1 MMNAF
6 ESVRPRGSV
15 TMLAVARAVRT
26 PGPRSHIVVGDSPID
41 TALPQG
47 LIRARKWRIG
57 APPHVGWWLA
67 RQGMGTAGWR
77 WWDGRVWSV
86 PSPRS
91 NDAKEAAALAQF
103 AADRSES
110 IVWCADYPPDARVP
124 RVDPAAGNIT
134 GGVAP

>member
-1 MMNAF
+1 MNAF
-6 ESVRPRGSV
+6 ELVRPRGSV
-15 TMLAVARAVRT
+15 TVTAVPRSAKA
-26 PGPRSHIVVGDSPID
+26 PGLRSHIVVGDSPID

-67 RQGMGTAGWR
+67 RQGMATAGWR

-91 NDAKEAAALAQF
+91 NNAKEAAALAQF
-103 AADRSES
+103 VADRSES

-124 RVDPAAGNIT
+124 RVDPAT
-134 GGVAP
+134 DKVSGGVAP